1 MLVVEVRSFLTRHRH
16 VRRTAIAL
24 LAATAGA
31 VLAVQ
36 SHRLDEARRSWAERR
51 EVWVADQA
59 LAPGQPVLARR
70 VELPLAA
77 VPDGAVVDVAELV
90 AVQYVGVGE
99 VITAVDAR
107 ESVARLA
114 PAGWRTVAVPVGQGT
129 VPLAPGNRVDVVADG
144 SVISADGI
152 VIGAA
157 ASDADAVGAGSGV
170 ASGGLSGVPVVVV
183 AVRAADAALVAAAA
197 HDQRAD
203 LIGRP

>member
-1 MLVVEVRSFLTRHRH
+1 M
-16 VRRTAIAL
+16 
-24 LAATAGA
+24 
-31 VLAVQ
+31 
-36 SHRLDEARRSWAERR
+36 WAERR

-129 VPLAPGNRVDVVADG
+129 VPLAPGNRGPRGRRRFGDLRRRHRDRR
-144 SVISADGI
+144 SRL
-152 VIGAA
+152 
-157 ASDADAVGAGSGV
+157 SDADAVGAGSGV
-170 ASGGLSGVPVVVV
+170 ACRAGSPGCRSSSWPSGLV
-183 AVRAADAALVAAAA
+183 DAALVAAAA

>member
-144 SVISADGI
+144 SVIAADGI